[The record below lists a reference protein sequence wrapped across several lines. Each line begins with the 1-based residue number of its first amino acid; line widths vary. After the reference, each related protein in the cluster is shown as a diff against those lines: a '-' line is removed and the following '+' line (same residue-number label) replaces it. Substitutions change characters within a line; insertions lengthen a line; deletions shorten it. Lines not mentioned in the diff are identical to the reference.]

1 MNQNLFIIG
10 PVASGKNTLLEN
22 LKKKYNINILDSG
35 QLYRYI
41 ALCIL
46 KKTSVNPDYKSLY
59 KNDTEEEKRILQEI
73 FKWNRTIEKSLK
85 ELEIVD
91 GKLTIDGQSIGEENL
106 YSKEVNSIVAI
117 IAKSDLIRKRILHFI
132 NNDIVKREGCYA
144 MTGHN
149 ITEMDT
155 TQFTTVFLDINNE
168 KAAERL
174 YNRNSD
180 SYRSILDAYKEVLE
194 RNNKDG
200 IDKTRNLI
208 DSVYNAIYIDTTELS
223 EEEIINIIVRE
234 LERIEKENQNFN
246 QLQDKDSIDRK
257 NFEWV
262 FNPFLEVI
270 KAYLDR
276 NLDKF
281 LIGKEYISR
290 TDLKYQVLIKIC
302 SYKIEELFKG
312 NETILIEINNGINDR
327 KNKLKTLIKY
337 LTDKKVILNFE
348 LINEEIQNQIERL
361 SKLYDNNST
370 KQIMTT
376 LNSSENKGNISLE
389 NIIYKKVD
397 KGTSQFIAK
406 NCHYLHTPRNDE
418 FISYGAF
425 VEGQALPIAWVSFSK
440 QDRKYKKQLLNYLG
454 IESQNTLEMT
464 RAWCSNSAPQ
474 NIMSS
479 LFQYSINEVEKE
491 WEKLKEQG
499 EVNKNLQAIT
509 TTINPNLGFKA
520 SSFLGCNFIPFALR
534 PAKFTYGI
542 QGTTM
547 EYMTRRE
554 IERKNL
560 EYIENQFNI
569 LPLNEIILCLEK
581 RKQEEISK
589 GRIYTIDKRN
599 YNQVLEEGEINGKD
613 INSDQEQR

>member
-174 YNRNSD
+174 YNRNPD

-337 LTDKKVILNFE
+337 LTDKKVILNF
-348 LINEEIQNQIERL
+348 
-361 SKLYDNNST
+361 
-370 KQIMTT
+370 
-376 LNSSENKGNISLE
+376 
-389 NIIYKKVD
+389 
-397 KGTSQFIAK
+397 
-406 NCHYLHTPRNDE
+406 
-418 FISYGAF
+418 
-425 VEGQALPIAWVSFSK
+425 
-440 QDRKYKKQLLNYLG
+440 
-454 IESQNTLEMT
+454 
-464 RAWCSNSAPQ
+464 
-474 NIMSS
+474 
-479 LFQYSINEVEKE
+479 
-491 WEKLKEQG
+491 
-499 EVNKNLQAIT
+499 
-509 TTINPNLGFKA
+509 
-520 SSFLGCNFIPFALR
+520 
-534 PAKFTYGI
+534 
-542 QGTTM
+542 
-547 EYMTRRE
+547 
-554 IERKNL
+554 
-560 EYIENQFNI
+560 
-569 LPLNEIILCLEK
+569 
-581 RKQEEISK
+581 
-589 GRIYTIDKRN
+589 
-599 YNQVLEEGEINGKD
+599 
-613 INSDQEQR
+613 

>member
-41 ALCIL
+41 TLCIL

-91 GKLTIDGQSIGEENL
+91 GKLTIDGQSIGEKNL

-155 TQFTTVFLDINNE
+155 TQFTTIFLDINNE
-168 KAAERL
+168 KATERL
-174 YNRNSD
+174 YNRNPD

-246 QLQDKDSIDRK
+246 KLQDKDSIDRK

-348 LINEEIQNQIERL
+348 LINDEIQNQIERL

-397 KGTSQFIAK
+397 KETSQFIAK

-425 VEGQALPIAWVSFSK
+425 LEGEALPIAWVSFSK
-440 QDRKYKKQLLNYLG
+440 QDRKKK
-454 IESQNTLEMT
+454 
-464 RAWCSNSAPQ
+464 
-474 NIMSS
+474 
-479 LFQYSINEVEKE
+479 F
-491 WEKLKEQG
+491 
-499 EVNKNLQAIT
+499 
-509 TTINPNLGFKA
+509 
-520 SSFLGCNFIPFALR
+520 
-534 PAKFTYGI
+534 
-542 QGTTM
+542 
-547 EYMTRRE
+547 
-554 IERKNL
+554 
-560 EYIENQFNI
+560 
-569 LPLNEIILCLEK
+569 
-581 RKQEEISK
+581 
-589 GRIYTIDKRN
+589 RIH
-599 YNQVLEEGEINGKD
+599 
-613 INSDQEQR
+613 

>member
-41 ALCIL
+41 TLCIL

-91 GKLTIDGQSIGEENL
+91 GKLTIDGQSIGEKNL

-155 TQFTTVFLDINNE
+155 TQFTTIFLDINNE
-168 KAAERL
+168 KATERL
-174 YNRNSD
+174 YNRNPD

-348 LINEEIQNQIERL
+348 LINDEIQNQIERL

-397 KGTSQFIAK
+397 KETSQFIAK

-425 VEGQALPIAWVSFSK
+425 LEGEALPIAWVSFSK

-491 WEKLKEQG
+491 WKKLKEQG

>member
-155 TQFTTVFLDINNE
+155 TQFTTIFLDINNE

-174 YNRNSD
+174 YNRNPD

-589 GRIYTIDKRN
+589 GKIYTMDKRN
-599 YNQVLEEGEINGKD
+599 YNQVLGEREINGKD

>member
-174 YNRNSD
+174 YNRNPD

-262 FNPFLEVI
+262 FNPFL
-270 KAYLDR
+270 
-276 NLDKF
+276 
-281 LIGKEYISR
+281 
-290 TDLKYQVLIKIC
+290 
-302 SYKIEELFKG
+302 
-312 NETILIEINNGINDR
+312 
-327 KNKLKTLIKY
+327 
-337 LTDKKVILNFE
+337 
-348 LINEEIQNQIERL
+348 
-361 SKLYDNNST
+361 
-370 KQIMTT
+370 
-376 LNSSENKGNISLE
+376 
-389 NIIYKKVD
+389 
-397 KGTSQFIAK
+397 
-406 NCHYLHTPRNDE
+406 
-418 FISYGAF
+418 
-425 VEGQALPIAWVSFSK
+425 
-440 QDRKYKKQLLNYLG
+440 
-454 IESQNTLEMT
+454 
-464 RAWCSNSAPQ
+464 
-474 NIMSS
+474 
-479 LFQYSINEVEKE
+479 
-491 WEKLKEQG
+491 
-499 EVNKNLQAIT
+499 
-509 TTINPNLGFKA
+509 
-520 SSFLGCNFIPFALR
+520 
-534 PAKFTYGI
+534 
-542 QGTTM
+542 
-547 EYMTRRE
+547 
-554 IERKNL
+554 
-560 EYIENQFNI
+560 
-569 LPLNEIILCLEK
+569 
-581 RKQEEISK
+581 
-589 GRIYTIDKRN
+589 
-599 YNQVLEEGEINGKD
+599 
-613 INSDQEQR
+613 

>member
-174 YNRNSD
+174 YNRNPD

>member
-174 YNRNSD
+174 YNRNPD

-425 VEGQALPIAWVSFSK
+425 VEGQALPIAWVLFSK

-534 PAKFTYGI
+534 PDKFTYGI

>member
-41 ALCIL
+41 TLCIL

-91 GKLTIDGQSIGEENL
+91 GKLTIDGQSIGEKNL

-155 TQFTTVFLDINNE
+155 TQFTTIFLDINNE
-168 KAAERL
+168 KATERL
-174 YNRNSD
+174 YNRNPD

-348 LINEEIQNQIERL
+348 LINDEIQNQIERL

-397 KGTSQFIAK
+397 KETSQFIAK

-425 VEGQALPIAWVSFSK
+425 LEGEALPIAWVSFSK
-440 QDRKYKKQLLNYLG
+440 QDRKKK
-454 IESQNTLEMT
+454 
-464 RAWCSNSAPQ
+464 
-474 NIMSS
+474 
-479 LFQYSINEVEKE
+479 F
-491 WEKLKEQG
+491 
-499 EVNKNLQAIT
+499 
-509 TTINPNLGFKA
+509 
-520 SSFLGCNFIPFALR
+520 
-534 PAKFTYGI
+534 
-542 QGTTM
+542 
-547 EYMTRRE
+547 
-554 IERKNL
+554 
-560 EYIENQFNI
+560 
-569 LPLNEIILCLEK
+569 
-581 RKQEEISK
+581 
-589 GRIYTIDKRN
+589 RIH
-599 YNQVLEEGEINGKD
+599 
-613 INSDQEQR
+613 

>member
-1 MNQNLFIIG
+1 
-10 PVASGKNTLLEN
+10 
-22 LKKKYNINILDSG
+22 
-35 QLYRYI
+35 
-41 ALCIL
+41 
-46 KKTSVNPDYKSLY
+46 
-59 KNDTEEEKRILQEI
+59 
-73 FKWNRTIEKSLK
+73 
-85 ELEIVD
+85 
-91 GKLTIDGQSIGEENL
+91 
-106 YSKEVNSIVAI
+106 
-117 IAKSDLIRKRILHFI
+117 
-132 NNDIVKREGCYA
+132 
-144 MTGHN
+144 
-149 ITEMDT
+149 MDT

-174 YNRNSD
+174 YNRNPD